1 LGRLSLL
8 LSSGLGSR
16 SNVLGAA
23 GSGSS
28 VITTLGLEV
37 VVVDTHGLVNLVAE
51 SGVVGGQVKELSVVH
66 LEEHTGDLAGKLGL
80 LLVNLGV
87 KSLTEH
93 LLLLGRG
100 SGVESVDVKSGRGGR
115 SLRALLRETTHLA
128 GTTTATELLTTT
140 AHVGAHHVRGHTRH
154 HGHGATTTG
163 TTTAHHHLVSKG
175 RVAVSTGREA
185 LHGRNGVTHRGLAV
199 GTAAATLLREG
210 TTLALGHTLDEGH
223 LATGGHDGLT
233 VGAEEHLRLHELRG
247 DTTSGSGLLLHADLV
262 AGLDAGLKLALADI
276 LALGEGNVEGLVM
289 HHLLVELGNG
299 LGGLVG
305 VAEADETEAL
315 ALSEDLELTTNLD
328 LLEILGDRV
337 NTLLLGRLLLLLS
350 LNGLLLLLFLLSGLL
365 LGLLTVLGLIL
376 GGLSVTHDLGGS
388 DGTERLEDLAELLV
402 INVISKVLNV
412 KVDALVLVDLL
423 LASGLVLAA
432 EFLLTLVLLL
442 GAANVKLLSVEVRL
456 VEFVNGLVGVLVV
469 GEVDETE
476 TAALAL
482 VVVSK
487 GSGGDISVLFEQN
500 AELVVGDASVNV
512 LDIDVGEVG
521 LHLLELAHAV
531 LLGDVVSDKDLLL
544 VQKHAVD
551 ALDSSVG
558 SLGGLVVNETVTLG
572 VTVLI
577 LGDLAGKNVAESG
590 EGVVKSLVVNGDIEI
605 LDEDVAL
612 TSLAE
617 GGITLRPHDTARLAL
632 DEGVVQ
638 LLESTLTI
646 VAAVVVDV
654 GVTERTAGDS
664 VTADTDRGDLTNGG
678 EELEE
683 HGLGDGG
690 VELTNVEGS
699 RVGGLVLV
707 LRRGSDITGT
717 VGIGGGRGGLSGGAS
732 GRGSLNVRHV
742 V

>member
-140 AHVGAHHVRGHTRH
+140 THVGAHHVRGHTRH

-646 VAAVVVDV
+646 VTAVVVDV